1 MSKSSDDFNGTIYFN
16 DSKDSIIKKFKSSV
30 TDSQNEIKYDMESKP
45 GISNLIEIYSA
56 INAIE
61 LKDTEKQFQDF
72 RYGDFKLAVAES
84 VISYLEPIAEKFRE
98 ISDSQIDSAIENNL
112 KLAKVSAELTIS
124 EIETALGI
132 D

>member
-1 MSKSSDDFNGTIYFN
+1 
-16 DSKDSIIKKFKSSV
+16 
-30 TDSQNEIKYDMESKP
+30 MESKP

-84 VISYLEPIAEKFRE
+84 VISYLEPIAEKFQE